1 MVAISVAKLIK
12 TKSDDGL
19 FEIKDGTLLGKEYFV
34 DLNSRRV
41 VRGYNIAHKVEWKRE
56 IINLI
61 DGELCYG
68 WIPTELLEIE
78 RCFTE

>member
-1 MVAISVAKLIK
+1 VKMIGIAKLIK

-19 FEIKDGTLLGKEYFV
+19 FEIKDDTPLGKEYFV

-41 VRGYNIAHKVEWKRE
+41 VRGYNTTHKVEWKKE

>member
-68 WIPTELLEIE
+68 WMPTELLEIE
-78 RCFTE
+78 DDPPI